1 MLEAIADAIES
12 KDYRTATQLLKPL
25 VKESPEDPWVRFYV
39 AQVHEGSKNT
49 EKAEKL
55 YRQLLKTATNKKI
68 ISGARQG
75 LQRIQRQEQEAR
87 QSAIAQATTQGGRT
101 ALGGL
106 IIEPL
111 SNEAKTNVV
120 PSFARMMQLDPYAAR
135 LLLPTRGWRFY
146 RTGEIGAL
154 QVYTNELKA
163 IGIPSFCAALEDLA
177 TIPVFQVRELTMSNG
192 IFTAQPSAT
201 ASGSQPLH
209 FQAQD
214 VRACIEGALP
224 IFESV
229 VDVNRLKKEQY
240 VRKEQIKDYIKV
252 LDLHLPDQIL
262 RLYATTYQYDR
273 QDSLESRY
281 ASTPQRWTQLLN
293 HLQEVLPEIVGSDR
307 FKQFAAT
314 VLDQEDFLRKIQ
326 PHVELSNASALVFHD
341 DAPPWHEAFHLY
353 STLQF
358 SHQ

>member
-1 MLEAIADAIES
+1 MLESIADAIER
-12 KDYRTATQLLKPL
+12 KDYRTAAKQLKPL
-25 VKESPEDPWVRFYV
+25 VQKSPDDPWVRFYV
-39 AQVHEGSKNT
+39 ARVHEGSKNT

-75 LQRIQRQEQEAR
+75 LQRIQTQEQEAR

-101 ALGGL
+101 GLGGL

-111 SNEAKTNVV
+111 SNEAKTKVV

-154 QVYTNELKA
+154 QVYVEELRTL
-163 IGIPSFCAALEDLA
+163 GIPAFCAALEDLA
-177 TIPVFQVRELTMSNG
+177 AIPVFQVHELTLSNG
-192 IFTAQPSAT
+192 IFTAQPPAT
-201 ASGSQPLH
+201 ASDSQPLR
-209 FQAQD
+209 FQAKE

-229 VDVNRLKKEQY
+229 VDVNRLKKEQF
-240 VRKEQIKDYIKV
+240 VRKEQVKDYIKV
-252 LDLHLPDQIL
+252 LDLHLSDQIL
-262 RLYATTYQYDR
+262 RLYATSYRYER
-273 QDSLESRY
+273 QDSIESRY
-281 ASTPQRWTQLLN
+281 ASIPQLWHQLLN
-293 HLQEVLPEIVGSDR
+293 HLQESLPKVTGSDR

-314 VLDQEDFLRKIQ
+314 VLEQEDFLRKIQ

-353 STLQF
+353 STLAF
-358 SHQ
+358 SR